1 MKRQLL
7 VVVGL
12 GVLTLGLIGF
22 QSRAQNSAPEGV
34 MPGASEDYID
44 AYVQRWREEL
54 REGKSGIINDVMKL
68 AEGEDD
74 IFWEL
79 YQQYEEEYFAL
90 GERRLQTARQLVEAI
105 RAGTLD
111 DATAARLATEAL
123 DQRDE
128 INGLLRR
135 YHTLLSEQISPV
147 RAAQFL
153 QIESRV
159 QTIIDLLVAAEIPLI
174 RMENP
179 APAAGDTSAPATP

>member
-1 MKRQLL
+1 MKRQVL

-22 QSRAQNSAPEGV
+22 QSQAQQAAPESVAPAAG
-34 MPGASEDYID
+34 EDYID
-44 AYVQRWREEL
+44 AYVERWREEL
-54 REGKSGIINDVMKL
+54 RAGKAGIIDDVMKL

-74 IFWEL
+74 IFWDL

-90 GERRLQTARQLVEAI
+90 GERRLQTARQLVEAM

-111 DATAARLATEAL
+111 DATASRLATEAL

-174 RMENP
+174 RMDNDS
-179 APAAGDTSAPATP
+179 PAAPVTP